1 MEHIP
6 VLLHEAIDLLSVKES
21 GTYVDLTLG
30 RGGHSEAILKRLGKN
45 GRLFAFDVDPAA
57 IAESTPRL
65 DLTG

>member
-30 RGGHSEAILKRLGKN
+30 RGGHSEAILKR
-45 GRLFAFDVDPAA
+45 
-57 IAESTPRL
+57 
-65 DLTG
+65 